1 MFYINQNIHIIHIIH
16 VYRQKVKM
24 MMKLGMRQA
33 LVRLITKLTKRQQQE
48 KELFTFYHH
57 GTSKAVIGGE
67 KLVSRTLA
75 AANAGTAA
83 ATL

>member
-1 MFYINQNIHIIHIIH
+1 MFTEKN
-16 VYRQKVKM
+16 VKM
-24 MMKLGMRQA
+24 TMKLCMRQA

-57 GTSKAVIGGE
+57 GTSKAAIGGE
-67 KLVSRTLA
+67 KLVSRTLS
-75 AANAGTAA
+75 AANARTA